1 MEREKHPSSQDLL
14 QLSQVQPEQGF
25 LTGVWTTYRS
35 SLRPKTLM
43 SRQHSF
49 ISLVVAAWDSR
60 SLLSKM
66 IWIRETEIR
75 SGYLSDLATG
85 PTGPCSPE
93 ISPRWLWPRNPRG
106 FQLSEKLWSENC
118 GRVSDLHLC
127 IPPPGTQEQLLSK
140 CLFCE
145 TSQNVVFVLT
155 EQLLCIDLK
164 ASWSIHTFGFLT
176 GISSLTV
183 LACTSTSLKACLGSK
198 NLLSILSGA
207 RKPGKEIK
215 QCLKKK
221 KPAPEKSFS
230 TADVHVTAT
239 NPDRQ
244 RRSLQ
249 THF

>member
-1 MEREKHPSSQDLL
+1 MRFQIFVVKDDLDK
-14 QLSQVQPEQGF
+14 
-25 LTGVWTTYRS
+25 RK
-35 SLRPKTLM
+35 R
-43 SRQHSF
+43 
-49 ISLVVAAWDSR
+49 
-60 SLLSKM
+60 
-66 IWIRETEIR
+66 R
-75 SGYLSDLATG
+75 SGQDICQIWQLVRSR
-85 PTGPCSPE
+85 SPE

-118 GRVSDLHLC
+118 GRVSDPHLC

-221 KPAPEKSFS
+221 ACTWKIIFHRWCAR
-230 TADVHVTAT
+230 DCH
-239 NPDRQ
+239 
-244 RRSLQ
+244 
-249 THF
+249 

>member
-1 MEREKHPSSQDLL
+1 MEREKHSSSQYLL
-14 QLSQVQPEQGF
+14 QLIPVQPEQGL

-66 IWIRETEIR
+66 IWIRQNRDQVRKIW
-75 SGYLSDLATG
+75 D
-85 PTGPCSPE
+85 
-93 ISPRWLWPRNPRG
+93 IW
-106 FQLSEKLWSENC
+106 QLSTPVAQRVHLAGFGQEIHRVFSFQKSCDRKTVEECQITICVSLRLEHRSSYWSSVYLV
-118 GRVSDLHLC
+118 RHIS
-127 IPPPGTQEQLLSK
+127 
-140 CLFCE
+140 F
-145 TSQNVVFVLT
+145 VVF

-164 ASWSIHTFGFLT
+164 ISSRIHTFGFLT

-207 RKPGKEIK
+207 RKPGKEINNAF
-215 QCLKKK
+215 KKK
-221 KPAPEKSFS
+221 KKKACTWKIISI
-230 TADVHVTAT
+230 TDVHVTAT
-239 NPDRQ
+239 NPDRRQ
-244 RRSLQ
+244 RSRQ